1 MQEGRKK
8 RMIKLYKR
16 LSLVTVILAV
26 AFMSVQVVSDLYL
39 PTLTSNIINDGVAT
53 GDINYIW
60 RTGFIM
66 IGFSIISIIAAIG
79 NTYFATRESQKLGKK
94 LRSDVYQ
101 KVENSLRL

>member
-66 IGFSIISIIAAIG
+66 IGFSIISIIAA
-79 NTYFATRESQKLGKK
+79 KGK
-94 LRSDVYQ
+94 RI
-101 KVENSLRL
+101 